1 MSYFDL
7 VVPTKDTVCY
17 SWFIEKSVLLLFPL
31 YVTGTTGTG
40 KTIIANSTIKKMTDE
55 GIIASLAMT
64 FSAKTAALPTQLQIE
79 NRLQTQRKKGNTILM
94 PPPGKKLVI
103 FVDDINMPA
112 VEQYGAQPPIE
123 LLR

>member
-64 FSAKTAALPTQLQIE
+64 FSAKTAALPT
-79 NRLQTQRKKGNTILM
+79 
-94 PPPGKKLVI
+94 
-103 FVDDINMPA
+103 
-112 VEQYGAQPPIE
+112 
-123 LLR
+123 